1 MLGGIVPSNNKFEES
16 WRMRQRRAHNPVIG
30 YLLVDRAY
38 RVLDPRGGQQDPAF
52 GTPAAARAA
61 AARYGRASEV
71 ARVEALHLAGLLRVI
86 FDDVGDIQLDG
97 LAAQRLVA
105 VCRAQGLAVADSL
118 SIDPT
123 VLEACYSSRRLLRA
137 PLPRRQAGAL
147 IDKPHTYT

>member
-1 MLGGIVPSNNKFEES
+1 MG
-16 WRMRQRRAHNPVIG
+16 QRRADNPVIG

-61 AARYGRASEV
+61 AARLGCGDKV
-71 ARVEALHLAGLLRVI
+71 AGVEALHLAGLLSVLQ
-86 FDDVGDIQLDG
+86 DGGDIQLDG

-105 VCRAQGLAVADSL
+105 ACQAQGLAVADRL

-123 VLEACYSSRRLLRA
+123 VADALYSSRRLLRM
-137 PLPRRQAGAL
+137 PRPRRPAGAGL
-147 IDKPHTYT
+147 D